1 VELTIIQLKSLW
13 NKEKEN
19 YQSQEVGSGVQ
30 KFVKDVLECG
40 ELFNLKEGK
49 ISTPNEKRKDEFI
62 CEYKTKSKRRVD
74 VAIFITPEILIPVEV
89 EQYTNIQAGIN
100 QLFQYQI
107 DLDRKYGILTDGYT
121 WRFFNNNIYRTFTL
135 KEIFDETKTFLEFWK
150 EYIKPEHYYLSF
162 FETFG
167 QLSLFKDV
175 EKMNVENNRQI
186 FFEDITKLI
195 RSIKEKLNVEGYFNG
210 LDKKAKEKKA
220 TEITYAYIIQFI
232 LYKALVDNAFQN
244 FGKEYLEYVKKTHEC
259 LKNKQYKNI
268 LSIIDNIS
276 AKISENIY
284 RPFLEEQKY
293 ISKKIQQLYRKVE
306 NQLSDVSL
314 WLDIFVF
321 IKKYRFENVKNE
333 IFGFIYENYLKE
345 LYEDEK
351 KGQYFTDP
359 AVVNFMLQQIG
370 YTEKEIKGK
379 IENDQSDKLSIID
392 PSCGSGTFLYSAVD
406 QIMQSFSSATKDAS
420 EKIEE
425 VVTKN
430 VFGLDIEEFP
440 LYLAEMNI
448 IMRML
453 PYIISEK
460 YNNPVDKKIKVF
472 LTNDSI
478 AEFVSTPIDNTEVDE
493 YVRVKNGGNGVAD
506 AQMIFPGLAIQEPEF
521 DSFMR
526 VSEDIKEMKE
536 SLKNNRIPRRRFDY
550 VIANP
555 PYVGYNECSKQEIL
569 IFKMLQGKV
578 KPKVNLNNI
587 YGINLHSIPDNR
599 KKRPPKPNLYA
610 FFVAVGLALL
620 KDNGKLCYIIPQ
632 NILTTGDYDVLRYH
646 LANFTTIEKIITFN
660 RNLFI
665 SRGVNQKKVISTSSL
680 IFVVSKKPPTNTHG
694 VDIINYRNGEDT
706 IEDTLANILAGKKI
720 DKKKV
725 LQTDLLKNVANWSFI
740 KQGTFLIK
748 FQNEY
753 QKNSTDISIYYDHDQ
768 AMQKFNSKFFFD
780 IGYYIN
786 ERKVLQS
793 PSNKDLHYQ
802 YPKLNRKFLTVVEY
816 KGYWPN
822 IRTGNSQMT
831 IKLLKNNQEYN
842 LLDSKYKIIWSYAN
856 PSHFHF
862 SDKPIIWARNQICAI
877 GSENKKE
884 ILYLFSIL
892 DSEITNK
899 ILISNLK
906 TETEK
911 DFLVSTS
918 SVKEYV
924 RVPKITKENQF
935 IKDEIIKRTEEML
948 SLEEKTLSDIVDF
961 SGIMLQKFD
970 DIEID
975 GSNLYLKHNGNKI
988 KLKIKSDV
996 KLISETIQKELK
1008 EELKLENKKINL
1020 ADLKNLPVIDFD
1032 KQKKL
1037 KDYIDDLVLAL
1048 YFNVP
1053 VNEIGPSKSDG
1064 IKNLCSKNKYYQ
1076 IVNNL

>member
-1 VELTIIQLKSLW
+1 MTIIQLKSLW

-30 KFVKDVLECG
+30 KFIREVLECP

-74 VAIFITPEILIPVEV
+74 AAIFITPEILIPVEV

-175 EKMNVENNRQI
+175 EKLNVEDNRQI

-232 LYKALVDNAFQN
+232 LYKALVDNAFKD
-244 FGKEYLEYVKKTHEC
+244 FGKEYLDYVKKTHEH
-259 LKNKQYKNI
+259 LKNKQYKSI
-268 LSIIDNIS
+268 LAIIDNIS

-284 RPFLEEQKY
+284 RPFIEEQKY
-293 ISKKIQQLYRKVE
+293 ISQKIQQLYREVE
-306 NQLSDVSL
+306 NKLSDVSL

-321 IKKYRFENVKNE
+321 IKKYRFENVRNE

-345 LYEDEK
+345 LFEDK
-351 KGQYFTDP
+351 QKGQYFTDP

-370 YTEKEIKGK
+370 YTEKEIKEK
-379 IENDQSDKLSIID
+379 INNNQSDKLSIID

-406 QIMQSFSSATKDAS
+406 NIIKSFGTNTKETS
-420 EKIEE
+420 EKIGEI
-425 VVTKN
+425 VTKN
-430 VFGLDIEEFP
+430 VFGLDIGELP

-448 IMRML
+448 LMRML
-453 PYIISEK
+453 PCIMTEK

-478 AEFVSTPIDNTEVDE
+478 AEFVSTHIDNTKVDE
-493 YVRVKNGGNGVAD
+493 YVRVKSSGNGVAD
-506 AQMIFPGLAIQEPEF
+506 AQMIFPGLSIQEPEF

-526 VSEDIKEMKE
+526 VSSDIQEMKE
-536 SLKNNRIPRRRFDY
+536 SLKGNHIPRRRFDY
-550 VIANP
+550 VIGNP
-555 PYVGYNECSKQEIL
+555 PYIGYNECSKQGVL

-587 YGINLHSIPDNR
+587 YGVNLHSIPGNP
-599 KKRPPKPNLYA
+599 KKYRPNPNLYA
-610 FFVAVGLALL
+610 FFIAVGLALL

-632 NILTTGDYDVLRYH
+632 TILSTGDLDVLRYH
-646 LANFTTIEKIITFN
+646 LAKHVTIEKIIIFN
-660 RNLFI
+660 SNLFI
-665 SRGVNQKKVISTSSL
+665 SRGLKQKKVIPTSSL
-680 IFVVSKKPPTNTHG
+680 IFVVIKKPPTDEHQ
-694 VDIINYRNGEDT
+694 VEVIDYKSGEDST
-706 IEDTLANILAGKKI
+706 IDTLNNILNGKKT
-720 DKKKV
+720 DKKKIR
-725 LQTDLLKNVANWSFI
+725 QSELLKNVVNWNFI
-740 KQGTFLIK
+740 KQDTKFLDLCE
-748 FQNEY
+748 EY
-753 QKNSTDISIYYDHDQ
+753 KKNSKDMAIYYDHERAEHQ
-768 AMQKFNSKFFFD
+768 FKSRFYFD
-780 IGYYIN
+780 GGYSIDEKKLLENPIEKTLNY
-786 ERKVLQS
+786 RC
-793 PSNKDLHYQ
+793 
-802 YPKLNRKFLTVVEY
+802 PKLNNNFWTV
-816 KGYWPN
+816 KQFIGYWPN
-822 IRTGNSQMT
+822 IRDEKNKMFIQLRQGNQR
-831 IKLLKNNQEYN
+831 YN
-842 LLDSKYKIIWSYAN
+842 FLDSTYKIIWSYN
-856 PSHFHF
+856 YTTRFFLTNLSV
-862 SDKPIIWARNQICAI
+862 IWARNKMLGI
-877 GSENKKE
+877 GTNSKSE
-884 ILYLFSIL
+884 ILYLFSVL
-892 DSEITNK
+892 NSPITQKLLNK
-899 ILISNLK
+899 IIK
-906 TETEK
+906 IEQEK
-911 DFLVSTS
+911 SILVSLQTIRDQI
-918 SVKEYV
+918 

-935 IKDEIIKRTEEML
+935 IKDEIIKRTKEML
-948 SLEEKTLSDIVDF
+948 SLEEKTLSDFVDF

-970 DIEID
+970 DAEID
-975 GSNLYLKHNGNKI
+975 GSNLVLKHNGNKT
-988 KLKIKSDV
+988 KLKVKNDV
-996 KLISETIQKELK
+996 KLVSETIQKELK

-1032 KQKKL
+1032 KQKEL
-1037 KDYIDDLVLAL
+1037 KDYIDDLAFVL

-1053 VNEIGPSKSDG
+1053 INEIGPSKSND

-1076 IVNNL
+1076 LANKL

>member
-1 VELTIIQLKSLW
+1 MELTIIQLKSLW

-276 AKISENIY
+276 AKISKNIY

-924 RVPKITKENQF
+924 R
-935 IKDEIIKRTEEML
+935 
-948 SLEEKTLSDIVDF
+948 
-961 SGIMLQKFD
+961 
-970 DIEID
+970 
-975 GSNLYLKHNGNKI
+975 
-988 KLKIKSDV
+988 
-996 KLISETIQKELK
+996 
-1008 EELKLENKKINL
+1008 
-1020 ADLKNLPVIDFD
+1020 
-1032 KQKKL
+1032 
-1037 KDYIDDLVLAL
+1037 
-1048 YFNVP
+1048 
-1053 VNEIGPSKSDG
+1053 
-1064 IKNLCSKNKYYQ
+1064 
-1076 IVNNL
+1076 